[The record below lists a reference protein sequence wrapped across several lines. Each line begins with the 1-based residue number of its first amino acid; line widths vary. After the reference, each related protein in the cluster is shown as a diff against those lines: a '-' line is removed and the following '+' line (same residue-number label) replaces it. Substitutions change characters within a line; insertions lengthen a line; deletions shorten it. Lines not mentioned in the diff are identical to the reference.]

1 MRNFTLALCAF
12 GMVAGVGALTPI
24 RAQGQVAAAPQTA
37 ESAIDARLD
46 RFNQF
51 LNLSPDQQAKV
62 RPILESENRKL
73 TDLAG
78 QDGPR
83 ENRVGALQ
91 AIGNE
96 TDKKVKEVLTPD
108 QLKLFGQSKSLLRPS
123 LPAAALGS

>member
-1 MRNFTLALCAF
+1 MRNLTLALWAF
-12 GMVAGVGALTPI
+12 GMVAGASALTPD
-24 RAQGQVAAAPQTA
+24 RAEAQVAVAPQTPDA
-37 ESAIDARLD
+37 AIDARLD

-51 LNLSPDQQAKV
+51 LNLSPDQKAKV

-83 ENRVGALQ
+83 EHKVEALQ

-96 TDKKVKEVLTPD
+96 TDKKVKEILTPD
-108 QLKLFGQSKSLLRPS
+108 QLKQFSQSKSLLRPQM
-123 LPAAALGS
+123 PAAALGS